1 MPKPDD
7 TKINENQQQTG
18 GANDETN
25 DEQNGAQQ
33 TDPSAAILEELQ
45 RMREQQEAM
54 QKEISGFKSSFAT
67 YVEKGAV
74 VQDDS
79 TPEPT
84 SEEFKLKPYGE
95 LDFTIH

>member
-1 MPKPDD
+1 MPTPDE
-7 TKINENQQQTG
+7 TKSNANQQQTG
-18 GANDETN
+18 GANDEKK

-33 TDPSAAILEELQ
+33 ADPSAAILEELQ

-54 QKEISGFKSSFAT
+54 QKELSGFKSSFAT

-84 SEEFKLKPYGE
+84 TEEFKLKPYGE
-95 LDFTIH
+95 LDFTIR